1 MVKRLICVLFL
12 MLPGSFLILGAA
24 CIDVRLRKKIAQ
36 FAGLTD
42 PFDWIRVKCKA
53 ARAGPMG
60 TRRFV
65 RAIAVVMAS
74 YTMSVALARAQEV
87 EPIAPVTENGVTYVT
102 GGVGEDESSAIRAMS
117 SKFNLRMLFAGKDG
131 TYLSDVDVVV
141 TGASGASVVAVRTS
155 GPMLY
160 ARLAPGRYH
169 ISATSEQGKL
179 ERWAT
184 VPQHG
189 GTNVD
194 LYWR

>member
-1 MVKRLICVLFL
+1 M
-12 MLPGSFLILGAA
+12 
-24 CIDVRLRKKIAQ
+24 Q
-36 FAGLTD
+36 FAGVID
-42 PFDWIRVKCKA
+42 PFDW
-53 ARAGPMG
+53 ARAQCTAVRARHVRG
-60 TRRFV
+60 RRFV
-65 RAIAVVMAS
+65 RAVAVLIAS
-74 YTMSVALARAQEV
+74 YTLSCALARAQEA

-131 TYLSDVDVVV
+131 IYLSDVDVVV
-141 TGASGASVVAVRTS
+141 TGSSGAHVLTVRTS

-169 ISATSEQGKL
+169 ISATGEQGKL

-189 GTNVD
+189 GTNVNF
-194 LYWR
+194 YWR